1 MTALSLRAIV
11 AEELARV
18 GVELAS
24 VTGERVRRTVFA
36 ADLPGFGTRYYPSG
50 KRSYIAQ
57 CRMGGR
63 VRTVTIGSAAVLT
76 EPKARDV
83 ARRVLLR
90 AQVGENP
97 AAAKATT
104 RAKPSFAALVDE
116 FWTRMAPRWKRTTQ
130 VTQASYRARHLD
142 HAFPGMFVDQIE
154 QEHVARWFASIT
166 ENTGPGAANRALEIL
181 KAIIRK
187 AEEWGYRGEGTN
199 PCCGI
204 RQNRQRRF
212 ERFLSEQ
219 ELARLGTALDR
230 ARVDDPLRAA
240 AVTMIVLTGC
250 RRSEIMDLRWSEVKG
265 GRLLLQDS
273 KTGTRT
279 VWLGQEAR
287 AVLGAV
293 PRTRGAEYVFPADGI
308 ARTYAL
314 ERFWRRVRLEA
325 GLADV
330 RLHDLR
336 HSFASFA
343 ARRSET
349 LPMICKLLGHAK
361 IATTARYAHLD
372 DNSLLESME
381 RVGRLIANK
390 LV

>member
-18 GVELAS
+18 GVEPGS
-24 VTGERVRRTVFA
+24 VRGEQVRRTEFA
-36 ADLPGFGTRYYPSG
+36 ADLPGFGTRHYPSG

-63 VRTVTIGSAAVLT
+63 MRTVTIGSAAVLT

-97 AAAKATT
+97 AEMKIST
-104 RAKPSFAALVDE
+104 RAKPSFAAMVDE
-116 FWTRMAPRWKRTTQ
+116 YWTRMAPRWKRTTQ

-142 HAFPGMFVDQIE
+142 QAFPGMFVDQIE
-154 QEHVARWFASIT
+154 QEHVARWFAHIT
-166 ENTGPGAANRALEIL
+166 ENTGPGAANRAFEIL
-181 KAIIRK
+181 KAMMRK

-199 PCCGI
+199 PCHGI
-204 RQNRQRRF
+204 RRNRQRRF

-219 ELARLGTALDR
+219 ELARLGAALDR
-230 ARVDDPLRAA
+230 ARADDPLRAA
-240 AVTMIVLTGC
+240 AITMIVMTGC

-265 GRLLLQDS
+265 SRLLLQDS
-273 KTGTRT
+273 KTGART
-279 VWLGQEAR
+279 VWLGFEAR
-287 AVLGAV
+287 AVLGAI
-293 PRTRGAEYVFPADGI
+293 PRPRGAEYVFPADGI

-314 ERFWRRVRLEA
+314 ERFWRHVRSEA

-349 LPMICKLLGHAK
+349 LPMIGKLLGHVK

-372 DNSLLESME
+372 DRSLVESME
-381 RVGRLIANK
+381 RVGRLIAGK